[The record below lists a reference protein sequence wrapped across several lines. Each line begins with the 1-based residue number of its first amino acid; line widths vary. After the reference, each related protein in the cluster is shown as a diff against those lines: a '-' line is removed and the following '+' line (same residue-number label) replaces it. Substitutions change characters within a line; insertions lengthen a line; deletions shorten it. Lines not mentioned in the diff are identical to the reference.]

1 MTERNRVP
9 SLLSRAGAVSALSL
23 AAMSTSLVAPG
34 AAPEAA
40 AATHA
45 AKALR
50 IASSKKGSPY
60 QYGATGPRRFD
71 CSGLTLYSYKKAGKT
86 LPRTAAQQHNRT
98 KRVSPANR
106 RKGDLVFFHS
116 GGNVYHVGIYAGGG
130 RIWHSPKSGAVVRLE
145 KIWTGNVRYGR
156 VN

>member
-1 MTERNRVP
+1 
-9 SLLSRAGAVSALSL
+9 
-23 AAMSTSLVAPG
+23 
-34 AAPEAA
+34 
-40 AATHA
+40 
-45 AKALR
+45 
-50 IASSKKGSPY
+50 I
-60 QYGATGPRRFD
+60 
-71 CSGLTLYSYKKAGKT
+71 
-86 LPRTAAQQHNRT
+86 
-98 KRVSPANR
+98 SPANR